1 MINVDG
7 NKGMERGIQQTNNII
22 PPILGTREIWEEEF
36 EDSIEFVSDDWQ
48 SGMYLSNKHDYI
60 NDEYI
65 ADWFDKYVG
74 LGKVKISAKK
84 GKIVI
89 EKL

>member
-1 MINVDG
+1 MINVNG

-36 EDSIEFVSDDWQ
+36 ISEGVMGSHYDLTSDKNLE
-48 SGMYLSNKHDYI
+48 YL
-60 NDEYI
+60 
-65 ADWFDKYVG
+65 AGKYKLVG
-74 LGKVKISAKK
+74 KIKIKARQ

-89 EKL
+89 EKI